1 MRRDAEMPT
10 RFRRLP
16 ALAGLVAVLLAA
28 GVAPEAGDD
37 SPIQKIM
44 EQVHSRNRVLGK
56 ALRDPSALEAAGR
69 KRLAADVASLARLAR
84 EARTLTG
91 PARERKKPQEA
102 WTRMVDDFLRSSEE
116 LANVIADPRLSRP
129 RAIQSY
135 QELQKTCI
143 KCHNTF
149 RDEAN

>member
-1 MRRDAEMPT
+1 MQT

-28 GVAPEAGDD
+28 GAAPEAGGGDD
-37 SPIQKIM
+37 SPIQRIM
-44 EQVHSRNRVLGK
+44 EQVHGRNRALGK
-56 ALRDPSALEAAGR
+56 ALRAPSAFEAAGR
-69 KRLAADVASLARLAR
+69 KGLTADVASLARLAR

-91 PARERKKPQEA
+91 PARERKKPQEV

-116 LANVIADPRLSRP
+116 LASVIADPRSSRP

-149 RDEAN
+149 RDEAD